1 MTDNTGMLSFPTPDE
16 DDVLAA
22 QIAAMYAATPTADAG
37 TAERVARAVLADA
50 MHTSSRTAFG
60 VLRPRWWWGAVA
72 ATLLVTVTMRP
83 WRAIGRVVGTS
94 TSTNVSTNVSANALS
109 DGATLAQ
116 PSGMVTVLSGG
127 DEVRFDLKLPAKA
140 REVAIVGDF
149 NGWDEKATPMLR
161 RNADNSW
168 SAQVPLTPGRHV
180 YAFVVDGTRWLVDPL
195 APQVPDSGFGPSNAV
210 MVEGAT
216 Q

>member
-1 MTDNTGMLSFPTPDE
+1 MSDDTGMLTFPSPDE
-16 DDVLAA
+16 DVALAA
-22 QIAAMYAATPTADAG
+22 QIAAMYAATPTAEAG
-37 TAERVARAVLADA
+37 AAERVARAILADS
-50 MHTSSRTAFG
+50 MHTSSRSAFG
-60 VLRPRWWWGAVA
+60 ALRPRWWWGAVA
-72 ATLLVTVTMRP
+72 ATLLVAVTMRP
-83 WRAIGRVVGTS
+83 WRAIGRVAGS
-94 TSTNVSTNVSANALS
+94 GVSTTALN
-109 DGATLAQ
+109 DGASVTQ
-116 PSGMVTVLSGG
+116 PTGLVTVLSGG
-127 DEVRFDLKLPAKA
+127 DAVRFDLKLPATA